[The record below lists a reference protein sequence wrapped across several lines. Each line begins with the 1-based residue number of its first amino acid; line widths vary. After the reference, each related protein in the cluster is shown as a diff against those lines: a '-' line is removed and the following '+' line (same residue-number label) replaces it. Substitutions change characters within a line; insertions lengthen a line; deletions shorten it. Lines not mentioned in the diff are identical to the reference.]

1 MLPWSAGAAVP
12 TQPEWSAER
21 RSLPLP
27 TALYNF
33 TDNAIFPPQN
43 LIQKFG
49 RNTLESASRAFSSE
63 LRCKWREIKAGKQ
76 GSHLCRLLCSLF
88 LLPILTPL
96 HACICPGAEGS
107 DQGRRWESTAQKKCA
122 KSMAKILGKLAEQEL
137 TPAAWSSQHQ

>member
-1 MLPWSAGAAVP
+1 LLPWSAGAAVP

-88 LLPILTPL
+88 LLPI
-96 HACICPGAEGS
+96 PGAEGS